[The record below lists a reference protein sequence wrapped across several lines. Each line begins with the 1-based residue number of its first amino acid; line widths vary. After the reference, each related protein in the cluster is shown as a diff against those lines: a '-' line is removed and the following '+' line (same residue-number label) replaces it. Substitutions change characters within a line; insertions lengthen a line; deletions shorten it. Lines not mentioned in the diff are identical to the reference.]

1 MAFLQYTGGT
11 TGRAKGA
18 ILLHRNVVA
27 NVNQCDAWLRSF
39 AGERDD
45 HVMVTALPL
54 YHILALTGC
63 CLFMAKIGG
72 CQILIPNPRDFGAF
86 VKTIKKSRMTM
97 IVVVNT
103 LANALASRKDFAE
116 VDFSRLSIAISGG
129 MATQAAVAKKWKSV
143 TGRPLVEGY
152 GLSETSPVAC
162 VNRFDIDEFTGA
174 IGYPVSSTDISIR
187 NAAGEEVPIGE
198 SGEICIKGP
207 QVMKGYWNAEEE
219 TKKAFTPDGYF
230 CSGDVGYVGE
240 DGMVRIV
247 DRIKDM
253 ILVSGFNVYPNE
265 VEGVLSSHPQVMEAA
280 VVGVPDEH
288 SGEAV
293 RAFIVAREGGVSE
306 EELRAWCREKLTG
319 YKIPRQIVFR
329 DSLPKTNVGKILRRE
344 LRDEAAKS

>member
-1 MAFLQYTGGT
+1 
-11 TGRAKGA
+11 
-18 ILLHRNVVA
+18 
-27 NVNQCDAWLRSF
+27 
-39 AGERDD
+39 
-45 HVMVTALPL
+45 
-54 YHILALTGC
+54 
-63 CLFMAKIGG
+63 
-72 CQILIPNPRDFGAF
+72 
-86 VKTIKKSRMTM
+86 
-97 IVVVNT
+97 
-103 LANALASRKDFAE
+103 SRKDFAE
-116 VDFSRLSIAISGG
+116 VDFSRLSIAVSGG

-152 GLSETSPVAC
+152 GLSETSPLAC
-162 VNRFDIDEFTGA
+162 VNRLDIDEFTGT

-187 NAAGEEVPIGE
+187 NAAGEELPNGE
-198 SGEICIKGP
+198 AGEICIKGP

-219 TKKAFTPDGYF
+219 TKKAFTADGYF
-230 CSGDVGYVGE
+230 RSGDVGYIGE

-265 VEGVLSSHPQVMEAA
+265 VEEVLSGHPQVMEAA

-293 RAFIVAREGGVSE
+293 RAFIVAREGGASE

-319 YKIPRQIVFR
+319 YKIPRQIIFR

-344 LRDEAAKS
+344 LRDEAIKD